1 MAKGY
6 NVLFVSSEV
15 YPYSKTGG
23 LADISNSLPQA
34 LNSIGNEVRI
44 VTPKYGQLD
53 ERRLQIH
60 EIKRMKDLP
69 IEFNGKKH
77 KFSIKSSF
85 IHGKNTK
92 AQVYLLENNDFFKN
106 KGIYQNIR
114 TKKDFTNN
122 DERYMF
128 FCKTVLEILEVLHWK
143 PDIIHCNDWQTGLIP
158 AYIKTFYKNNP
169 LISDIKT
176 IFTIHNLAYQ
186 GNFPKSSFKKSGLP
200 EDILTEDKVL
210 HGGKFSFLKAGLV
223 YADKISTVSEKY
235 AEEIRKDKTYSCG
248 MEKILEKR
256 KRDLSGILN
265 GIDYSVWNPNFD
277 KHIPY
282 RYTYQEIPLKYEN
295 KRELLQK
302 FKFEYSEDIP
312 LIGMITRLVDQKGFD
327 LVADSFDQLM
337 KLNLQMII
345 LGAGEEKY
353 QNFLTK
359 MKKKYPDRLIIHI
372 GYDENLAHLIE
383 AGSDIFLMPSKYE
396 PCGLNQMYS
405 LIYGTIPVVRNTG
418 GLSDTVDDYKKK
430 NGNGFLFDK
439 YDSKEMIKT
448 IKTALEVYKDKD
460 KWYELIRNGMAHD
473 FSWKASAKKYTALY
487 KKIVSTRK

>member
-1 MAKGY
+1 MPKGY

-114 TKKDFTNN
+114 TKKDFPNN

-158 AYIKTFYKNNP
+158 AYIKTFHKNNP

-186 GNFPKSSFKKSGLP
+186 GNFPKTSFKKSGLP
-200 EDILTEDKVL
+200 DDVLTEDKAL

-235 AEEIRKDKTYSCG
+235 AEEIRTDKTYSCG
-248 MEKILEKR
+248 MEKVLEKR

-265 GIDYSVWNPNFD
+265 GIDYSIWNPNFD

-302 FKFEYSEDIP
+302 YKFNYSEDIP

-327 LVADSFDQLM
+327 LVAESFDQLM
-337 KLNLQMII
+337 KLDLQMII
-345 LGAGEEKY
+345 LGAGEDKY

-359 MKKKYPDRLIIHI
+359 MKKKYPDKLIVHI

-439 YDSKEMIKT
+439 YDSKEMLKAV
-448 IKTALEVYKDKD
+448 KTALEVYKNKD
-460 KWYELIRNGMAHD
+460 KWYDMIRNGMAHD

-487 KKIVSTRK
+487 KKIVSSRK